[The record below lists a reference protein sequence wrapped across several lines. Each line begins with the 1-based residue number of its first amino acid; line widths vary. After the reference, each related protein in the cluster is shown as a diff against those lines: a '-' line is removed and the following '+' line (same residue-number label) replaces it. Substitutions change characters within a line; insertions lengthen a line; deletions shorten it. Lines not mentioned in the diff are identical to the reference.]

1 MARHRARARACDTGT
16 ASRSASRPARLLVA
30 ALGMRPDRGRGHGE
44 RRRRAPTPSRWPRS
58 PSRSTPACCRRSAT
72 APRPR
77 NCSSCCCPTGRV
89 PRPPPAGRVPPLGR
103 LGRRRPHRV
112 ERHRCRATGAGLR
125 RRQRR
130 VPAGDDRPDGPTDRI
145 VPRRDL
151 GRQDGHPLPQ
161 GQRADSWIS
170 TRSASCSWGRRRAV
184 TSRRSSA
191 ATAGTFEPPNLPAP
205 LRKVDSTVAAVV
217 DIVGP
222 SDLTT
227 FERTAHPWAASL
239 TASFLGCPT
248 PTPGAVLTCYEEAL
262 RTASV
267 ATYLDPS
274 DPPIYLAY
282 GAQDTLVV
290 PATQGAAVGGRV
302 GTRTP
307 RQHHDRVVPR
317 RSHRRSQYLPGRGR
331 VDPRHLDRHP
341 RRPRR
346 QALDGDGARGSRGT
360 QQPEFESVTGERG
373 TAVAAEL
380 DLQVGSAPFDGPEA
394 HVFGPCDFRIGVA
407 ACEQREQPHLGVGQF
422 ERRRGAVRVLR
433 GQCGTELRLEVGTS
447 GGHVP
452 DRGEERVDVG
462 RLQRV
467 TGRAGA
473 QRALTEVP
481 VGVSA
486 IPQLGSG
493 NPQLPGW

>member
-1 MARHRARARACDTGT
+1 MVRHRARARACDTGT
-16 ASRSASRPARLLVA
+16 TSRSARAARLLVA
-30 ALGMRPDRGRGHGE
+30 GLGIVLIAAAW
-44 RRRRAPTPSRWPRS
+44 RAPSAAAGTEPVTAVAAAQHAGELSSLRYGAGAQQLVEFLQPDPTS
-58 PSRSTPACCRRSAT
+58 FPGRRPLVVYLHSGGWVGGDRTALNDIAAAQLARGYAVASVEYRLAT
-72 APRPR
+72 T
-77 NCSSCCCPTGRV
+77 SPTGT
-89 PRPPPAGRVPPLGR
+89 PIASFP
-103 LGRRRPHRV
+103 
-112 ERHRCRATGAGLR
+112 GAIWDVKTAIRFLKASAR
-125 RRQRR
+125 TLDLD
-130 VPAGDDRPDGPTDRI
+130 PERI
-145 VPRRDL
+145 VL
-151 GRQDGHPLPQ
+151 MG
-161 GQRADSWIS
+161 
-170 TRSASCSWGRRRAV
+170 
-184 TSRRSSA
+184 SSA
-191 ATAGTFEPPNLPAP
+191 GGHLASFVGATAGTFEPPNLPAP

-222 SDLTT
+222 TDLTT
-227 FERTAHPWAASL
+227 FERTPHPWAAGL
-239 TASFLGCPT
+239 TASFLGCPA
-248 PTPGAVLTCYEEAL
+248 PTPGAVLTCSEEAL

-267 ATYLDPS
+267 ATYLDAS

-282 GAQDTLVV
+282 GAEDTLVV
-290 PATQGAAVGGRV
+290 PATQGAPLADSV

-307 RQHHDRVVPR
+307 RQHRDGVVPSR
-317 RSHRRSQYLPGRGR
+317 RRRRSQSHPGRGR
-331 VDPRHLDRHP
+331 PDTRHLARHP

-360 QQPEFESVTGERG
+360 EQPEFESVTGERG

-380 DLQVGSAPFDGPEA
+380 DLQAGSAPFDGPEA